1 VTLTASVPKG
11 GEPGSGTFS
20 DMPASYRIDSHA
32 GVVFTVFEGRV
43 TNEELMD
50 HQRRLSADP
59 DVRPTMNHVM
69 DLRGVTEVAFTAFGV
84 RSIASRRVFA
94 SGSRSAIIARD
105 DSSYGYLEMFQTI
118 RSQSGQ
124 DVRIFSTVEDAHRWL
139 GLQ

>member
-1 VTLTASVPKG
+1 
-11 GEPGSGTFS
+11 
-20 DMPASYRIDSHA
+20 M
-32 GVVFTVFEGRV
+32 FTVCEGRV

-69 DLRGVTEVAFTAFGV
+69 DLRGVTEVALTALGV

-105 DSSYGYLEMFQTI
+105 ASSYGYLEMFQTI
-118 RSQSGQ
+118 RSQSGE

-139 GLQ
+139 GLE